1 MHLRSIPPCWRRP
14 HLWYKIKIFVRVHL
28 ALEILLQ
35 SECGSLCLAAGAGSC
50 DGFSLGASD
59 GACSLVSLEAGAAAG
74 DGGEEVVYAIPAA
87 AAAAAAAAATTT
99 TSTTTTTT
107 TTTAAAAAVVSLG
120 CGDAPKTAASG
131 REYFNQA

>member
-1 MHLRSIPPCWRRP
+1 M
-14 HLWYKIKIFVRVHL
+14 

-50 DGFSLGASD
+50 DGFFLGASD

-74 DGGEEVVYAIPAA
+74 DGGEEVVYAIP
-87 AAAAAAAAATTT
+87 AAAAAAATTT

>member
-1 MHLRSIPPCWRRP
+1 M
-14 HLWYKIKIFVRVHL
+14 

-35 SECGSLCLAAGAGSC
+35 SECGSLCLAAAGAGSC

-87 AAAAAAAAATTT
+87 AAAAAAAATSATTTTTT

-107 TTTAAAAAVVSLG
+107 TTTAAAAVVSLG